1 MQSLYTL
8 RLITR
13 QEYRSTATL
22 CPVSYYKAGISQ
34 CSHFVSCVVLQGR
47 NIPVQSL
54 CALCLITRQEYR
66 STATLCP
73 VSYYKAGISQYSH
86 FVPCVLLQGRNT
98 LKQSLCVLC
107 LFTRHEY
114 SNTNCEHLHFI
125 LPHGTVTLTA
135 TTLISCLPL
144 DCNPLTQSW
153 SHTTS
158 RFLTKNTDKTY
169 FCQLFTISG
178 FWHSDRVIQLRFD
191 QLFGTP
197 LQAFDPAVEPYNT
210 TVSGNKQWKT
220 SLISCFPHHFRSG
233 SHTTPLCPP
242 KDKTTT
248 TTHTP
253 KRHTHTYTHTPT
265 QS

>member
-1 MQSLYTL
+1 MGTL
-8 RLITR
+8 LISKIREEYPDRIMNTFSVVPSPKVQLHRLVSCYNAEIPPLCALCLITIPPPC
-13 QEYRSTATL
+13 AL
-22 CPVSYYKAGISQ
+22 CLITIPPLCVLCLITSNKAGMRQ
-34 CSHFVSCVVLQGR
+34 YSHFVPCVLLQGR

-178 FWHSDRVIQLRFD
+178 F
-191 QLFGTP
+191 
-197 LQAFDPAVEPYNT
+197 
-210 TVSGNKQWKT
+210 
-220 SLISCFPHHFRSG
+220 
-233 SHTTPLCPP
+233 
-242 KDKTTT
+242 
-248 TTHTP
+248 
-253 KRHTHTYTHTPT
+253 
-265 QS
+265 